1 MRRCPLSVR
10 INFGSIIKKYLSTN
24 NQKKRQ
30 IIKWCTTHDRQS
42 NTRHDHNATR
52 DMTAKATRD
61 MTTNATHNMTA
72 NVGVGFRSDSK
83 KTREHTQCLGEV
95 HFQ

>member
-42 NTRHDHNATR
+42 NTRHDRNATSN
-52 DMTAKATRD
+52 MTANVTRD
-61 MTTNATHNMTA
+61 MTA

>member
-1 MRRCPLSVR
+1 M
-10 INFGSIIKKYLSTN
+10 
-24 NQKKRQ
+24 
-30 IIKWCTTHDRQS
+30 TTK
-42 NTRHDHNATR
+42 ATR
-52 DMTAKATRD
+52 DMTA
-61 MTTNATHNMTA
+61 NATHNMTA

>member
-1 MRRCPLSVR
+1 MTANV
-10 INFGSIIKKYLSTN
+10 
-24 NQKKRQ
+24 
-30 IIKWCTTHDRQS
+30 
-42 NTRHDHNATR
+42 TR
-52 DMTAKATRD
+52 DT
-61 MTTNATHNMTA
+61 TTNATSNMTANVTRDMTA